1 MDTLRILGERLRE
14 LRKERGL
21 RQLDMAEILHITD
34 VHYRRMEAGKINI
47 PTLTLCALADYFGV
61 TTDYLL
67 GRSDRRQLLSAAGG
81 SEERN

>member
-1 MDTLRILGERLRE
+1 MDTLEKFGQCLRD
-14 LRKERGL
+14 L
-21 RQLDMAEILHITD
+21 RQERDLKQREMADLLGMTLRN
-34 VHYRRMEAGKINI
+34 YQRMEHGEINI
-47 PTLTLCALADYFGV
+47 PALTLCALADYFGV

>member
-67 GRSDRRQLLSAAGG
+67 GRSDSRQLSSAAGG